1 MKRSDIS
8 GTDALSWMQ
17 VLNYSRPAGTAAEKQ
32 AAEQI
37 AASIRPFADFVSV
50 ESFAWRPRKGDGNN
64 GVLPSQNVC
73 AFLAGTKDTPEYLV
87 LSAHYDSVPEGPG
100 AYDNLSSCAV
110 MAELLR
116 YFSCHRPKRSL
127 TFVFLGAEELGLLGS
142 RAYVERHQNELKN
155 CRFNL
160 NSDLAGQEGGIDVLG
175 VTAGD
180 EAVDALRDICKE
192 HGLSCE
198 YKRQVWSSDSNSFAM
213 AGIPALT
220 YDRDGYGMH
229 TKEDTLDRISP
240 IALEDACTLIGT
252 IAEDLSCRDFFP
264 IPRTIP
270 KTLQEELH
278 RYFAARNQ
286 YDLHVTSERNER
298 S

>member
-64 GVLPSQNVC
+64 EVLPSQNVC

-180 EAVDALRDICKE
+180 EAVDTLRGICKE
-192 HGLSCE
+192 HGLSLVSPANTNGRSGRVIPIPLQWQAFPLSLMIGTATGCTQ
-198 YKRQVWSSDSNSFAM
+198 KRTHWIGSPPLHWRMCVRLSVQSQ
-213 AGIPALT
+213 
-220 YDRDGYGMH
+220 
-229 TKEDTLDRISP
+229 RISP
-240 IALEDACTLIGT
+240 AEIFFQFPAQYRKHFRKNCTAISQPGIRIT
-252 IAEDLSCRDFFP
+252 F
-264 IPRTIP
+264 T
-270 KTLQEELH
+270 
-278 RYFAARNQ
+278 
-286 YDLHVTSERNER
+286 
-298 S
+298 

>member
-8 GTDALSWMQ
+8 GTDALAWMQ

-64 GVLPSQNVC
+64 EVLPSQNVC

-127 TFVFLGAEELGLLGS
+127 PLSFSGQRNWDCSE
-142 RAYVERHQNELKN
+142 
-155 CRFNL
+155 
-160 NSDLAGQEGGIDVLG
+160 AGRMWSGI
-175 VTAGD
+175 
-180 EAVDALRDICKE
+180 RM
-192 HGLSCE
+192 S
-198 YKRQVWSSDSNSFAM
+198 
-213 AGIPALT
+213 
-220 YDRDGYGMH
+220 
-229 TKEDTLDRISP
+229 
-240 IALEDACTLIGT
+240 
-252 IAEDLSCRDFFP
+252 
-264 IPRTIP
+264 
-270 KTLQEELH
+270 
-278 RYFAARNQ
+278 
-286 YDLHVTSERNER
+286 
-298 S
+298 